1 MKKMFKKIIRKFAE
15 YYTRQNTEE
24 EAANMTA
31 DLYLFFR

>member
-1 MKKMFKKIIRKFAE
+1 MKKLFKKIVKKFAE
-15 YYTRQNTEE
+15 YYTRQNSNE